1 MTPELADKI
10 MTRIIAR
17 VEADGGVL
25 HKSSGIEEIIG
36 TCAVAES
43 EGEIID
49 VISYD
54 EAKGQWVH
62 KDGTPLDIGATGPAG
77 TPGPIGVDMGDDRV
91 EPAEPPDGATVS
103 TPDGLLVR
111 AGGQWIPANSYLR
124 AYWDGLQ
131 KANQAHTSSFL
142 GSLVSAGAQKINP

>member
-36 TCAVAES
+36 TCAVAEA

-49 VISYD
+49 IISHD
-54 EAKGQWVH
+54 GKQWVH
-62 KDGTPLDIGATGPAG
+62 KDGTPLD
-77 TPGPIGVDMGDDRV
+77 MGDDRV
-91 EPAEPPDGATVS
+91 EPKGVTSEGFIGTVKATVLDVDGADRWRYFTD
-103 TPDGLLVR
+103 PAIGR
-111 AGGQWIPANSYLR
+111 IKIGG
-124 AYWDGLQ
+124 
-131 KANQAHTSSFL
+131 TF
-142 GSLVSAGAQKINP
+142 

>member
-36 TCAVAES
+36 TCAVAEA

-49 VISYD
+49 IIS
-54 EAKGQWVH
+54 H
-62 KDGTPLDIGATGPAG
+62 DGEKWIHRDGKPL
-77 TPGPIGVDMGDDRV
+77 DMGDDRV
-91 EPAEPPDGATVS
+91 EAVPPLASPTSAEILE
-103 TPDGLLVR
+103 LLTHSLSVHR
-111 AGGQWIPANSYLR
+111 IRLE
-124 AYWDGLQ
+124 DF
-131 KANQAHTSSFL
+131 KA
-142 GSLVSAGAQKINP
+142 